1 MTTEASKT
9 ISTTEAKAAPEQGAA
24 LTKRAI
30 YPEVNDRIKGACIWL
45 GLVFVVLVVLMQQFS
60 GYS

>member
-1 MTTEASKT
+1 MTTEVSDI
-9 ISTTEAKAAPEQGAA
+9 ISTTEAEVAQEQGTA

-30 YPEVNDRIKGACIWL
+30 YPEVNDRMKGACIWL